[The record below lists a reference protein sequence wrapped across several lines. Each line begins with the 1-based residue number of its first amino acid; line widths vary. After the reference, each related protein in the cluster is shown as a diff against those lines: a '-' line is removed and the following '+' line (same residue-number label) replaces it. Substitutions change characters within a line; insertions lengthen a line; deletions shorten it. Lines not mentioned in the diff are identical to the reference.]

1 MLKVVGSL
9 LIAASTF
16 AMATASF
23 AQQEACPA
31 STDINGDGVT
41 DGYDVAIIQD
51 ALGKLEGEEGYVAAA
66 DLNGDGYITTIDYG
80 VMLSCN

>member
-23 AQQEACPA
+23 AQDACPA
-31 STDINGDGVT
+31 STDINGDGTT
-41 DGYDVAIIQD
+41 DGGDVEILQA
-51 ALGKLEGEEGYVAAA
+51 ALGTVEGEEGYVAAA
-66 DLNGDGYITTIDYG
+66 DLNGDGTVSTIDYG
-80 VMLSCN
+80 VMLDCN

>member
-23 AQQEACPA
+23 AQEACPA
-31 STDINGDGVT
+31 STDINGDGIT
-41 DGYDVAIIQD
+41 DGLDVDIIQ
-51 ALGKLEGEEGYVAAA
+51 ASLGIQEGEDGFVAAA
-66 DLNGDGYITTIDYG
+66 DLNGDGAISTMDYTL
-80 VMLSCN
+80 MLACN

>member
-23 AQQEACPA
+23 AQEACPA

-41 DGYDVAIIQD
+41 DGGDVEIIQ
-51 ALGKLEGEEGYVAAA
+51 ASLGALEGEEGFVAAA
-66 DLNGDGYITTIDYG
+66 DLNGDGHVSTMDY
-80 VMLSCN
+80 MLMLECN

>member
-23 AQQEACPA
+23 AQEACPA

-41 DGYDVAIIQD
+41 DGADVDIIQA
-51 ALGKLEGEEGYVAAA
+51 ALGTLEGEEGYVAAA
-66 DLNGDGYITTIDYG
+66 DLNGDGYITTVDYG
-80 VMLSCN
+80 VMLDCN

>member
-23 AQQEACPA
+23 AQDACPA
-31 STDINGDGVT
+31 STDINGDGIT
-41 DGYDVAIIQD
+41 DGADVEIIQA
-51 ALGKLEGEEGYVAAA
+51 ALGTVAGEEGYVAAA
-66 DLNGDGYITTIDYG
+66 DLNGDGTVSTIDYG
-80 VMLSCN
+80 VMLDCN